1 MVFKQ
6 LYDINLKYSELQD
19 EIKYSYINNV
29 ISILFKHAESKEMG
43 IEREPEKINKK
54 QDTFQGYNNAIN

>member
-6 LYDINLKYSELQD
+6 LYEINLKYSELQD
-19 EIKYSYINNV
+19 EMKYSYINNV
-29 ISILFKHAESKEMG
+29 ISILFKHSECEEMG